1 MLIKVLLEVHK
12 SIIQLQLSLLIIMP
26 LIIPCLPKN
35 RRLFKNIL
43 LAQLL
48 EVEDTKKI
56 DHLVR
61 MVVLNPQRLCLQ
73 ET

>member
-1 MLIKVLLEVHK
+1 
-12 SIIQLQLSLLIIMP
+12 MP
-26 LIIPCLPKN
+26 LIIPCLQKN
-35 RRLFKNIL
+35 RRLYKNIL

-56 DHLVR
+56 GHLVR
-61 MVVLNPQRLCLQ
+61 MVVLNPQKLCLQ